1 MRPAF
6 TFLEVMVVVVILG
19 ILAAIV
25 VPRFGNV
32 SDQAR
37 VSAAQASL
45 GSVRAAIAGFRAQR
59 VLEGGSAYPT
69 LTELTTAG
77 TVLQADLPANPWN
90 GSASVQSVS
99 GSQAD
104 NRTVVNPAQYGWN
117 YFVDNSASP
126 PRCIFYINAD
136 EETEISD
143 PSGGYK
149 TVNEL

>member
-1 MRPAF
+1 MRRGF

-25 VPRFGNV
+25 VPRFGNA

-59 VLEGGSAYPT
+59 VLEGGSAFPT
-69 LTELTTAG
+69 LSELTTAG
-77 TVLQADLPANPWN
+77 TVMQADLPVNPWN
-90 GSASVQSVS
+90 GSSSVQSVS
-99 GSQAD
+99 SGQAAS
-104 NRTVVNPAQYGWN
+104 RAVVNPAQYGWN
-117 YFVDNSASP
+117 YFVDNSATP
-126 PRCIFYINAD
+126 PTCIFYINSSQD
-136 EETEISD
+136 TELSD
-143 PSGGYK
+143 PTGGYK